1 MSADDT
7 DAITAPVG
15 SAEGV
20 EQRFRALFD
29 LATDGICVHQD
40 GAIVFANTT
49 AVRWMGLRGRSDLIG
64 RKVSDFLSAD
74 VMPSVQRRLDGLHNA
89 GDNAPP
95 AEVAMSR
102 SRGAMRDVEATS
114 TRIDW
119 NGRPAIVTYFR
130 DLTKS
135 RAAEL
140 LRYQAAL
147 LDHVS
152 DGVIGLS
159 PAGMVSSWNAAAE
172 KIYGRAAHEVRDR
185 PVRDAVGADVDA
197 ERLIDTL
204 GVLHTTH
211 VAADGSPRSIR
222 LTAARTASGYVLIC
236 ADMTALRRAER
247 HFEAV
252 LTALDAGVVVFDP
265 DGSVMSTNPAA
276 QRILAGIRPVDAP
289 FASDVSLVDAQG
301 RALPV
306 LQQPVWQVAHSG
318 VPQVDRVVGVDCE
331 DGSRVWLS
339 MSTRLLS
346 PDDRL
351 RSPVVSTFIDITAQ
365 KVAHERAEHEAVHD
379 VLTGLLNRSG
389 AFSLIAA
396 SLRPDAVRRLSAVLF
411 IDLDDLKSVNDSFGH
426 DAGDAVLTTASARMK
441 HAIRDSD
448 VIARLAGDEFVVLL
462 LQRIEQQELDQ
473 LIDRL
478 HCAATDPIWYHDVEI
493 TVTAS
498 IGVTLV
504 GLNDV
509 RDALEL
515 LRAADEAM
523 YHAKASGRGRTRYA
537 V

>member
-1 MSADDT
+1 MQGDDT
-7 DAITAPVG
+7 DAAGASVESVAT
-15 SAEGV
+15 V
-20 EQRFRALFD
+20 EQRFRELFD
-29 LATDGICVHQD
+29 LSSDGICVHQD
-40 GAIVFANTT
+40 GAIVFANAT
-49 AVRWMGLRGRSDLIG
+49 AVRWMGVPGSEDLIG
-64 RKVSDFLSAD
+64 RRVADFIPADILGKVESRLS
-74 VMPSVQRRLDGLHNA
+74 GLHHD

-95 AEVAMSR
+95 TEVSMSR

-114 TRIDW
+114 TRIHW
-119 NGRPAIVTYFR
+119 HGRPAVVTYFR

-135 RAAEL
+135 RAADL

-152 DGVIGLS
+152 DGVVGLS
-159 PAGMVSSWNAAAE
+159 PEGTVSTWNAAAE
-172 KIYGRAAHEVRDR
+172 KIYGRTAQEVRGR
-185 PVRDAVGADVDA
+185 PVHEAVGADIDA
-197 ERLIDTL
+197 DRLIDTL
-204 GVLHTTH
+204 GVLHATH

-252 LTALDAGVVVFDP
+252 VTALDAGVVVFHP
-265 DGSVMSTNPAA
+265 DGSAMSANPAA
-276 QRILAGIRPVDAP
+276 QRILATVRPVDAP
-289 FASDVSLVDAQG
+289 FASNIPLVDADG

-306 LQQPVWQVAHSG
+306 TEQPVWQVAHSG
-318 VPQVDRVVGVDCE
+318 DPQVDRVVGVDCE

-339 MSTRLLS
+339 MSTRMLS
-346 PDDRL
+346 PDDPL
-351 RSPVVSTFIDITAQ
+351 RSPVVATFVDITAQ
-365 KVAHERAEHEAVHD
+365 KVAHERAEHEAAHD

-389 AFSLIAA
+389 AFARIAA
-396 SLRPDAVRRLSAVLF
+396 SLRPDAVQRLSAVLF

-426 DAGDAVLTTASARMK
+426 DAGDAVLVTASARMK
-441 HAIRDSD
+441 DALRESD
-448 VIARLAGDEFVVLL
+448 LIARLAGDEFVVLL
-462 LQRIEQQELDQ
+462 MQGIEQEDLDR

-478 HCAATDPIWYHDVEI
+478 HRAATDPIPYHDFEI

-504 GLNDV
+504 GLNDM

-523 YHAKASGRGRTRYA
+523 YNAKASGRGRTRYA

>member
-1 MSADDT
+1 MSGDDT
-7 DAITAPVG
+7 DAAPAAVDG
-15 SAEGV
+15 AAV
-20 EQRFRALFD
+20 AEQRFRELFD
-29 LATDGICVHQD
+29 LASDGICVHQD
-40 GAIVFANTT
+40 GTIVFANAT
-49 AVRWMGLRGRSDLIG
+49 AVRWMGVRGSNDLVG
-64 RKVSDFLSAD
+64 RKVSDFIPAD
-74 VMPSVQRRLDGLHNA
+74 ILPKVESRLNGLHRD

-95 AEVAMSR
+95 TEVSMSR
-102 SRGAMRDVEATS
+102 SRGAVRDVEATS
-114 TRIDW
+114 IRIHW
-119 NGRPAIVTYFR
+119 NDRPAVVTYFR
-130 DLTKS
+130 DLTTS
-135 RAAEL
+135 RAADL

-147 LDHVS
+147 LDHIS

-159 PAGMVSSWNAAAE
+159 REGTVSSWNAAAE
-172 KIYGRAAHEVRDR
+172 KIYGRRFHEVRDR
-185 PVRDAVGADVDA
+185 PVHDAVGAEIDA

-211 VAADGSPRSIR
+211 VASDGSPRSIR

-252 LTALDAGVVVFDP
+252 VTALDAGVVVFGA

-276 QRILAGIRPVDAP
+276 QRILATVRPVDAP
-289 FASDVSLVDAQG
+289 FASNIPLVDAEG
-301 RALPV
+301 CTLPV
-306 LQQPVWQVAHSG
+306 MQQPVWQVAHSG

-346 PDDRL
+346 PDDPPH
-351 RSPVVSTFIDITAQ
+351 SPVVATFVDITPQ
-365 KVAHERAEHEAVHD
+365 KVAHERAAHEAAHD

-389 AFSLIAA
+389 AFARIAA
-396 SLRPDAVRRLSAVLF
+396 SLRPDAVQRLSAVLF
-411 IDLDDLKSVNDSFGH
+411 IDLDDLKFVNDSFGH
-426 DAGDAVLTTASARMK
+426 DAGDAVLVTTSARMK
-441 HAIRDSD
+441 QALRESD

-462 LQRIEQQELDQ
+462 MQRIERSELDQ

-478 HCAATDPIWYHDVEI
+478 HCAATDPIRYHDVEL

-504 GLNDV
+504 GVNDV

>member
-1 MSADDT
+1 MSGDDT
-7 DAITAPVG
+7 DAAVASVD
-15 SAEGV
+15 SAAEV
-20 EQRFRALFD
+20 ERRFCELFD
-29 LATDGICVHQD
+29 LASDGICVHQD
-40 GAIVFANTT
+40 GAIVFANAT
-49 AVRWMGLRGRSDLIG
+49 AVRWMGVSGTRDLIG
-64 RKVSDFLSAD
+64 RKVADFIPADILGMVESRLS
-74 VMPSVQRRLDGLHNA
+74 GLHRD

-95 AEVAMSR
+95 TEVTMSR

-114 TRIDW
+114 TRIQW
-119 NGRPAIVTYFR
+119 NGRPAVVTYFR

-135 RAAEL
+135 RAADL

-159 PAGMVSSWNAAAE
+159 PEGTVSSWNAAAE
-172 KIYGRAAHEVRDR
+172 KIYGRNAQEVRGR
-185 PVRDAVGADVDA
+185 PVHDAVGAEIDA

-211 VAADGSPRSIR
+211 VAADGSPRFIR
-222 LTAARTASGYVLIC
+222 LTAARTTSGYVLIC

-252 LTALDAGVVVFDP
+252 VTALDAGVVVFHP

-276 QRILAGIRPVDAP
+276 QRILAAVRPVSDP
-289 FASDVSLVDAQG
+289 FATNIPLVDAEG

-306 LQQPVWQVAHSG
+306 MQQPVWQVAHSG
-318 VPQVDRVVGVDCE
+318 IPQIDRVVGVDCE
-331 DGSRVWLS
+331 DGTRVWLS

-346 PDDRL
+346 PDDPL
-351 RSPVVSTFIDITAQ
+351 RSPVVTTFIDITAQ
-365 KVAHERAEHEAVHD
+365 KVAHERAAHEAVHD

-389 AFSLIAA
+389 AFARIAA
-396 SLRPDAVRRLSAVLF
+396 SLRPDAVQRLSAVLF
-411 IDLDDLKSVNDSFGH
+411 IDLDDLKAVNDSFGH
-426 DAGDAVLTTASARMK
+426 DAGDAVLVTASARMK
-441 HAIRDSD
+441 QALRPSD

-462 LQRIEQQELDQ
+462 MKRIEQSELDQ
-473 LIDRL
+473 LIERL
-478 HCAATDPIWYHDVEI
+478 HCAATDPIRYHDIEI

-523 YHAKASGRGRTRYA
+523 YNAKASGRGRTRYA
-537 V
+537 G